1 MRKHNVFGKKLSQI
15 RPFYVLL
22 VVFIVIIPAHFALN
36 YYQESK
42 LETLKEEQSQL
53 EQQVNSLLENYQFEV
68 DDEINAGDVYSG
80 FKHYYFDYYL
90 EEDIN
95 LFLDLTELSLVESK
109 TIFIESDVNNP
120 FEESLPEELTLK
132 KVSLE
137 FILTEQ
143 DNLFN
148 FLDLLL
154 NENQLFYIDNV
165 NVSLLVDDSLA
176 VAIDIYVF
184 YLN

>member
-36 YYQESK
+36 YFQESK
-42 LETLKEEQSQL
+42 LETLKEEQTQL
-53 EQQVNSLLENYQFEV
+53 DQQVNSLLENYQFEV
-68 DDEINAGDVYSG
+68 DDEITAGDVYSG

-109 TIFIESDVNNP
+109 NIFIESDVNNP

-137 FILTEQ
+137 FVLTEQ